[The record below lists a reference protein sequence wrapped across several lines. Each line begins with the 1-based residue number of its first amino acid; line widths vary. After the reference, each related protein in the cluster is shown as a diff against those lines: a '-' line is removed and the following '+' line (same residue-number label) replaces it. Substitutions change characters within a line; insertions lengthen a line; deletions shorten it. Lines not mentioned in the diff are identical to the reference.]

1 MVPAPPEIARAAPMA
16 KRTFADKSVLITGG
30 SSGIGLALARQL
42 VVQGAHVCLLA
53 RDVQKLENARQQ
65 LETLRVNAQQ
75 RIAVLAADVS
85 DNASLSP
92 VLSNWIAAD
101 GVPDV
106 LINSAG
112 VARPGYFE
120 ELTEEIFRWMMD
132 VNYHGTVNTIRCVLP
147 GMIARKS
154 GQIINF
160 SSIAGVI
167 GVFGYTAYGG
177 SKYAVR
183 GFSDA
188 LRAEMKPKGIRVSI
202 VFPPDT
208 DTPQLAWEDQF
219 KPFETRSISGTA
231 KPISAD
237 KVAAAVLKA
246 AARGKYA
253 IAPGFEAGYMYFA
266 GTRLGGLI
274 YPIMDAMVRSAQKK
288 KPGN

>member
-1 MVPAPPEIARAAPMA
+1 MA
-16 KRTFADKSVLITGG
+16 KLTFADKSVLITGG

-53 RDVQKLENARQQ
+53 RDLQKLENARQQ

-101 GVPDV
+101 GVPDI

>member
-1 MVPAPPEIARAAPMA
+1 MA

-42 VVQGAHVCLLA
+42 VVHGAHVCLLA

>member
-65 LETLRVNAQQ
+65 LERLRVNAQQ

>member
-1 MVPAPPEIARAAPMA
+1 MA

-75 RIAVLAADVS
+75 RIAVLAADVA

-101 GVPDV
+101 GVPDI

>member
-16 KRTFADKSVLITGG
+16 KLTFADKSVLITGG

-65 LETLRVNAQQ
+65 LERLRVNAQQ

>member
-1 MVPAPPEIARAAPMA
+1 MA

-75 RIAVLAADVS
+75 RIAVLAADVA

-92 VLSNWIAAD
+92 VLSNWIATD

>member
-1 MVPAPPEIARAAPMA
+1 MA

-85 DNASLSP
+85 ENASLSP

>member
-1 MVPAPPEIARAAPMA
+1 MA

-75 RIAVLAADVS
+75 RIAVLAADVA

-237 KVAAAVLKA
+237 KVAVAVLKA

-274 YPIMDAMVRSAQKK
+274 YPIMDSMVRSAQKK

>member
-1 MVPAPPEIARAAPMA
+1 MA

-42 VVQGAHVCLLA
+42 VVQGAHVCILA

-75 RIAVLAADVS
+75 RIAVLAADVA

-101 GVPDV
+101 GVPDI

>member
-1 MVPAPPEIARAAPMA
+1 MA

-202 VFPPDT
+202 VFPPDS

>member
-1 MVPAPPEIARAAPMA
+1 MA

-53 RDVQKLENARQQ
+53 RDLQKLENARQQ

-75 RIAVLAADVS
+75 RIAVLAADVA

>member
-1 MVPAPPEIARAAPMA
+1 MA

>member
-1 MVPAPPEIARAAPMA
+1 MA

-75 RIAVLAADVS
+75 RIAVLAADVA

>member
-1 MVPAPPEIARAAPMA
+1 MA

-85 DNASLSP
+85 ENASLSP
-92 VLSNWIAAD
+92 VLSNWIATD

>member
-1 MVPAPPEIARAAPMA
+1 MA

-101 GVPDV
+101 GVPDI

>member
-1 MVPAPPEIARAAPMA
+1 MA
-16 KRTFADKSVLITGG
+16 KLTFADKSVLITGG
-30 SSGIGLALARQL
+30 ASGIGLALARQL